1 MIRLPSFVLILL
13 KVCRLA
19 HLKKLS
25 NMRYKDALLMIKIE
39 RTIILLPIMMDYW
52 WIEYIL
58 ISILDC
64 CDIIR
69 FIV

>member
-1 MIRLPSFVLILL
+1 
-13 KVCRLA
+13 
-19 HLKKLS
+19 
-25 NMRYKDALLMIKIE
+25 MRYKDALLMIKIE